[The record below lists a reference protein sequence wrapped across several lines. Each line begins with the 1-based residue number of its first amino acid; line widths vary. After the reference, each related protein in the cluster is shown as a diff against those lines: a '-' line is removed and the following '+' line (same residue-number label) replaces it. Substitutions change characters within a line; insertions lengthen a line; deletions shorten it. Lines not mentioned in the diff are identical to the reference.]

1 MKTAGTREVE
11 RCSVTVQPGGK
22 DSSAAGRSSLLATH
36 PVALLFG
43 IGLLAAFANFAV
55 RWQVPLPFCA
65 LRKLTG
71 IPCPACG
78 STRSLLAWTH
88 LDPVAAFLFNPLFF
102 LACAGVAVWAA
113 VWLYEHIS
121 ARPVLVRWRTSA
133 QQLPLFRIVLS
144 LAAINWIYLCLTLPK

>member
-1 MKTAGTREVE
+1 M
-11 RCSVTVQPGGK
+11 
-22 DSSAAGRSSLLATH
+22 LLG
-36 PVALLFG
+36 L
-43 IGLLAAFANFAV
+43 GLLAAIANLAM

-102 LACAGVAVWAA
+102 LACAGVAVWATA
-113 VWLYEHIS
+113 WLYERIS
-121 ARPVLVRWRTSA
+121 ARPVLARWKSIA
-133 QQLPLFRIVLS
+133 QQLPVLRVVLG
-144 LAAINWIYLCLTLPK
+144 LAAINWVYLCLTLPK